1 MDKHRI
7 AQFELLLCRG
17 ERRIGHHI
25 QEADMQFPN
34 VLPGCP
40 FERQNQLTAVFQ
52 ALKCWQ
58 IVMGDQGHRFFVL
71 TRIK

>member
-1 MDKHRI
+1 
-7 AQFELLLCRG
+7 
-17 ERRIGHHI
+17 
-25 QEADMQFPN
+25 MQFTN